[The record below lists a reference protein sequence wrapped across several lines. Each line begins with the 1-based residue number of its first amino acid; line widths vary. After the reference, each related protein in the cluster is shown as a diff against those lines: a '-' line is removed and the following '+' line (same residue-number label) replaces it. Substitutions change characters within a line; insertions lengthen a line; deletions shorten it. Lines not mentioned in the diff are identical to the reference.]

1 MSIQAMRAGRIPP
14 CARPDEAPTAAS
26 VKEVLASLQK
36 IRHLLGEYGLSD
48 DQVTELTAMASSA
61 IDPPQPFQWN
71 RVQVETFLGRARG
84 GPQVLYPK
92 NATYKSLPFQVMDG
106 RLYIVNPAVDKEQE
120 EQDDNDM

>member
-1 MSIQAMRAGRIPP
+1 MRAGRIPP
-14 CARPDEAPTAAS
+14 CARPDDAPTAAS
-26 VKEVLASLQK
+26 VKEVLVSLQK

-71 RVQVETFLGRARG
+71 RAQVETYLGRARG

-106 RLYIVNPAVDKEQE
+106 RFYIVNPAADKEQE